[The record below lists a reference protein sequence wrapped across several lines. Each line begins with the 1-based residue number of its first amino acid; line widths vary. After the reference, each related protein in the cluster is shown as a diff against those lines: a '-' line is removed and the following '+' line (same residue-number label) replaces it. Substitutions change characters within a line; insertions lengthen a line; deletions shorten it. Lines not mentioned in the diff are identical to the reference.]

1 MKTVYIVDDSQVV
14 RERLAAMIGD
24 VEGTMLA
31 GTTGDPKEAVTDI
44 RRLRPDAVILDIR
57 MPGMNGIQVL
67 RKIKEDLP
75 STVVIMLTNYP
86 FEAYRR
92 ECIEA
97 GADYFLHKS
106 KEFEK
111 INEILGTVVH
121 KVKN

>member
-57 MPGMNGIQVL
+57 MPGMNGC
-67 RKIKEDLP
+67 
-75 STVVIMLTNYP
+75 
-86 FEAYRR
+86 A
-92 ECIEA
+92 
-97 GADYFLHKS
+97 
-106 KEFEK
+106 
-111 INEILGTVVH
+111 
-121 KVKN
+121 